1 MGVAIGSIP
10 LVEPIL
16 DALLPD
22 AAGRARNGAG
32 PVREP
37 ARGPVRGRG
46 HAGGHWARRPQ
57 VWGPDELAAVLR
69 GAAGRSVHGVVEH
82 AVGAARSVQQP
93 RDDIA
98 VVALQAL
105 APE

>member
-1 MGVAIGSIP
+1 VLRADGSVDELGVHGTLLG
-10 LVEPIL
+10 LVER
-16 DALLPD
+16 PD
-22 AAGRARNGAG
+22 LQDCSGELHPGDTIVLYTDGLTEAGA
-32 PVREP
+32 PE
-37 ARGPVRGRG
+37 
-46 HAGGHWARRPQ
+46 Q

-82 AVGAARSVQQP
+82 AVGAARGVQPQP